1 MAALTA
7 LDAQTDL
14 AGVATGGA
22 INEDLQQ
29 KIWDLSAIP
38 LEGLDRIG
46 RGRVTAPSFSWI
58 RDRLAT
64 AADNAWVE
72 NATYAQSASGVTD
85 FASSAT
91 APLNRFIN
99 HVQISTKAVATS
111 RMAQAVNSVGNQGS
125 LSEQLVIANR
135 ELMRDIEFSIFSRL
149 GASVAGV
156 AASTAARAASYI
168 SWIDVTA
175 SNAVLF
181 DTFSQAGS
189 GVTQGGW
196 ETSGNTW
203 AIPTGT
209 CTTGGLTETLVRTAV
224 LNLFK
229 NGACDTNKS
238 LVAMTTAE
246 MKQGISSFMY
256 TSSAKIG
263 SFVKETGDQAGMAV
277 GNVEYWQTDYC
288 LLELVANRLMTTMTL
303 SNAFTPLWIFDPGQ
317 VELVYLIGPNTTAP
331 APEGLVDVRWTSAYW
346 STRFHPEAVSG
357 IVGIN
362 SATAM
367 AA

>member
-1 MAALTA
+1 MAALAA
-7 LDAQTDL
+7 LDSQADL

-29 KIWDLSAIP
+29 KIWDISAIP

-58 RDRLAT
+58 RDRLAA
-64 AADNAWVE
+64 AADNAFIE
-72 NATYAQSASGVTD
+72 NAGYGTSAGVTEIVNSAS
-85 FASSAT
+85 

-99 HVQISTKAVATS
+99 HVQISAKAVAVS
-111 RMAQAVNSVGNQGS
+111 RMAQAISTPGSVGS
-125 LSEQLVIANR
+125 LSENLVIANR

-149 GASVAGV
+149 GASVAGNAV
-156 AASTAARAASYI
+156 STAARAASYI
-168 SWIDVTA
+168 SWLDVTA
-175 SNAVLF
+175 SNVVAF

-189 GVTQGGW
+189 GLTQGGW

-209 CTTGGLTETLVRTAV
+209 CTTGGLTETLVRTSC

-229 NGACDTNKS
+229 NGACDTTKS
-238 LVAMTTAE
+238 LVAMSTAE
-246 MKQGISSFMY
+246 MKQNISTYMY
-256 TSSAKIG
+256 TSTAKIG
-263 SFVKETGDQAGMAV
+263 SFIKESGDTSSRAV

-288 LLELVANRLMTTMTL
+288 LLELVANRLMSTLTL

-331 APEGLVDVRWTSAYW
+331 APDGLVDVRWTSAYW
-346 STRFHPEAVSG
+346 STRFHPEATAG

>member
-1 MAALTA
+1 MAALSA

-58 RDRLAT
+58 RDRLAA
-64 AADNAWVE
+64 AADNAVVE
-72 NATYAQSASGVTD
+72 NAGYGTSASATEFVNT
-85 FASSAT
+85 AT

-99 HVQISTKAVATS
+99 HVQISTKAIATS

-125 LSEQLVIANR
+125 LAEQLVIANR

-168 SWIDVTA
+168 SWLDVTA
-175 SNAVLF
+175 SNVVLF

-209 CTTGGLTETLVRTAV
+209 CTTGGLTETLVRTAI

-246 MKQGISSFMY
+246 LKQNISTYMY
-256 TSSAKIG
+256 SSTAKIG
-263 SFVKETGDQAGMAV
+263 SFIKESGDTSSRAV

-288 LLELVANRLMTTMTL
+288 LLELVANRLMTTLTL
-303 SNAFTPLWIFDPGQ
+303 SNAFTPLWIFDPAQ
-317 VELVYLIGPNTTAP
+317 IELVYLIGPNTTAP
-331 APEGLVDVRWTSAYW
+331 APDGLVDVRWTSAYW
-346 STRFHPEAVSG
+346 STRFHPEATAG

>member
-1 MAALTA
+1 MAALGA
-7 LDAQTDL
+7 LDSLADL

-29 KIWDLSAIP
+29 QIWDISAIP

-46 RGRVTAPSFSWI
+46 RGRVTAPTFSWV
-58 RDRLAT
+58 RDRLAA
-64 AADNAWVE
+64 AADNAFIE
-72 NATYAQSASGVTD
+72 NAGYGTSAGVTEIVN
-85 FASSAT
+85 SAT

-99 HVQISTKAVATS
+99 HVQISAKAVAVS
-111 RMAQAVNSVGNQGS
+111 RMAQAISTPGNIGS
-125 LSEQLVIANR
+125 LSENLVIANR

-149 GASVAGV
+149 GASVAGN
-156 AASTAARAASYI
+156 ATSTAARAASYI
-168 SWIDVTA
+168 SWLDVTA
-175 SNAVLF
+175 SNVVAF

-189 GVTQGGW
+189 GLTQGGW
-196 ETSGNTW
+196 ETSTPSW

-209 CTTGGLTETLVRTAV
+209 CTAGGLTETLVRTAC

-238 LVAMTTAE
+238 LVAMSTAE
-246 MKQGISSFMY
+246 MKQNISTYMY
-256 TSSAKIG
+256 TSTAKIG
-263 SFVKETGDQAGMAV
+263 SFIKEQGSGPDRAV

-288 LLELVANRLMTTMTL
+288 LLELVANRLMTTLTL
-303 SNAFTPLWIFDPGQ
+303 TNPFTPLWIFDPRQ

-331 APEGLVDVRWTSAYW
+331 APDGLVDVRWTSAYW
-346 STRFHPEAVSG
+346 STRFHPEATAG

>member
-1 MAALTA
+1 MAALA
-7 LDAQTDL
+7 SMDAQADL

-46 RGRVTAPSFSWI
+46 RGRVSAPSFSWI
-58 RDRLAT
+58 RDRLAA

-72 NATYAQSASGVTD
+72 TASYQQSASGVVD
-85 FASSAT
+85 FTNSAT
-91 APLNRFIN
+91 VPLNRFIN
-99 HVQISTKAVATS
+99 HVQVSVKAVATS
-111 RMAQAVNSVGNQGS
+111 RMAQAVSTPGNHGS
-125 LSEQLVIANR
+125 LAEQLVIANR
-135 ELMRDIEFSIFSRL
+135 ELMRDLEFSIFSRL
-149 GASVAGV
+149 GASVAGNGV
-156 AASTAARAASYI
+156 STAARAASYI
-168 SWIDVTA
+168 SWLDVTA
-175 SNAVLF
+175 SNNVLF

-189 GVTQGGW
+189 GLTQGGW

-209 CTTGGLTETLVRTAV
+209 CTVGGLTETLVRTAV

-229 NGACDTNKS
+229 NGACDTTKS
-238 LVAMTTAE
+238 LVAMTTPE
-246 MKQGISSFMY
+246 LKQNISTYMY

-263 SFVKETGDQAGMAV
+263 SFIKESGDSSSKAV
-277 GNVEYWQTDYC
+277 GNVEYWQTDYA
-288 LLELVANRLMTTMTL
+288 LLELVANRLMTTLTL

-317 VELVYLIGPNTTAP
+317 VELVYLVGPNTTAP
-331 APEGLVDVRWTSAYW
+331 SPEGLVDVRWTSAYW
-346 STRFHPEAVSG
+346 STRFHPEATAG